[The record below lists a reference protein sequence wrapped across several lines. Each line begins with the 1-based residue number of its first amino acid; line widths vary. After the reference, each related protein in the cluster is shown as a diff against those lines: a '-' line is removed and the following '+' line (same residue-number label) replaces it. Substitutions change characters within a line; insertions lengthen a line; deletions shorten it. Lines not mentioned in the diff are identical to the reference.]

1 MTDHDLSKSYVQT
14 ACKNNGEIPSS
25 FMCLSVKLADSTLAR
40 VATLARQMYT
50 SLVRIVFSYK
60 AVRFSA
66 QAAQLN
72 YLLRVAPQ

>member
-1 MTDHDLSKSYVQT
+1 MYKLLVKIMERFPLASV
-14 ACKNNGEIPSS
+14 
-25 FMCLSVKLADSTLAR
+25 CLSVKLADSTLAR

-60 AVRFSA
+60 AVKFSA